1 MPVNYKATA
10 ALMGGTGV
18 IMGAFG
24 AHALKA
30 LLTERGTL
38 QSWHTAVNYQLF
50 HALALLAL
58 SRPDAISD
66 EDEPT
71 ARLWFWGTLLF
82 SGSIYGLS
90 VGGPK
95 ILGPVTPIGGL
106 LMITGWAT
114 LAMRS
119 Y

>member
-1 MPVNYKATA
+1 MPPTCPRPVF
-10 ALMGGTGV
+10 LHLGTF
-18 IMGAFG
+18 AD
-24 AHALKA
+24 
-30 LLTERGTL
+30 
-38 QSWHTAVNYQLF
+38 QLF

-90 VGGPK
+90 VGGPVCASS
-95 ILGPVTPIGGL
+95 LQL
-106 LMITGWAT
+106 AT
-114 LAMRS
+114 CNS
-119 Y
+119 CGNPPPHCQSQYEP